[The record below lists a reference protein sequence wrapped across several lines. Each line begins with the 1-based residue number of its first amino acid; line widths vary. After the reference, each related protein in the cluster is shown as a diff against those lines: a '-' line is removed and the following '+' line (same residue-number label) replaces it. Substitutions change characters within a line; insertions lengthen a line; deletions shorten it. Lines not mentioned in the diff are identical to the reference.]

1 MSAPLFSSVRSGD
14 TILVGENEICKVLT
28 FTGGSRDPD
37 TPSLFKVAN
46 VDTGEIKHVPAA
58 EVKEIVCRG
67 ENERL
72 NLPAELPLSNFL
84 PTVEN
89 YEKKVSKK
97 KLKGNEVK
105 QRLES
110 PKSYD

>member
-14 TILVGENEICKVLT
+14 TILVGENEICKVLS

-37 TPSLFKVAN
+37 APSHFQVAN
-46 VDTGEIKHVPAA
+46 VDTGEIKHVHAA
-58 EVKEIVCRG
+58 EVKEIVCRW
-67 ENERL
+67 EKESL
-72 NLPAELPLSNFL
+72 NLPVEMPLSNFL

-89 YEKKVSKK
+89 YERKVNKK
-97 KLKGNEVK
+97 KLKGNEEK

>member
-1 MSAPLFSSVRSGD
+1 LSAPLFSSVRSGD
-14 TILVGENEICKVLT
+14 TILVGESEICKVLS
-28 FTGGSRDPD
+28 FTGGSRDPEA
-37 TPSLFKVAN
+37 PLLLQVAN
-46 VDTGEIKHVPAA
+46 VDTGEIKHVHAA
-58 EVKEIVCRG
+58 EVKEIVCRW
-67 ENERL
+67 EKERL

-97 KLKGNEVK
+97 KLKGNQVK

>member
-1 MSAPLFSSVRSGD
+1 MSAPLFSSVWSGD
-14 TILVGENEICKVLT
+14 TILVGEKELCKVLS
-28 FTGGSRDPD
+28 FTGGSRDPEA
-37 TPSLFKVAN
+37 PLIFQVAN
-46 VDTGEIKHVPAA
+46 VDTGEIKHVHAA
-58 EVKEIVCRG
+58 EVKEIVCRW
-67 ENERL
+67 EKERL

>member
-14 TILVGENEICKVLT
+14 TILVSENEICKVLS
-28 FTGGSRDPD
+28 FTGGSRNPD
-37 TPSLFKVAN
+37 APSLIQVAN
-46 VDTGEIKHVPAA
+46 VDTGEIKHVHAA
-58 EVKEIVCRG
+58 EVKEIVCRW
-67 ENERL
+67 EKESL
-72 NLPAELPLSNFL
+72 NLPVEMPLSNFL

-110 PKSYD
+110 AKSYD